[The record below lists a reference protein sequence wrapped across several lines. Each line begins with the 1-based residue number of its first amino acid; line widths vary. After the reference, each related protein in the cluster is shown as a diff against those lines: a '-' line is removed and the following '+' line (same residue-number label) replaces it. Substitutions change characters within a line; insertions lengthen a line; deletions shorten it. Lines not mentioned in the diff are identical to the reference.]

1 MAFAFKPIELV
12 PHKTKIRFSA
22 YFRVCISISVALAV
36 GTVILLAT
44 SGLNFGIDFKGGTM
58 IAVRSADGPVDMG
71 KIRSDVEGLGLGDIQ
86 IQEYG
91 RESDVLIRVALQP
104 GGDEAQQAALSKVQ
118 NALGDGYV
126 KLFEDVVGA
135 TVSGELIEQALI
147 ALLLTCVGIFVYVWL
162 RFEWQ
167 FATGAIVAL
176 VHDVFLTIGVFSLLQ
191 LDFNL
196 AVVAALLTI
205 LGYSINDTVVI
216 FDRVRENLRKYKTTP
231 LTDLVDLS
239 LNETLSRTV
248 MTTGTTFL
256 ALLALYVFGGEVI
269 RNFTFGILF
278 GILIGTYST
287 VYIASPILVWLG
299 VKRDWSQVKTTSA
312 GARNRT
318 AEL

>member
-1 MAFAFKPIELV
+1 MAFSFKPIELV
-12 PHKTKIRFSA
+12 PQKTAIKFSA
-22 YFRVCISISVALAV
+22 YFRVCIAISAALAV
-36 GTVILLAT
+36 GTAILLAT
-44 SGLNFGIDFKGGTM
+44 VGLNFGIDFRGGTV
-58 IAVRSADGPVDMG
+58 IAVRSADGPANIS
-71 KIRSDVEGLGLGDIQ
+71 KIRSSVEGLGLGDIQ

-91 RESDVLIRVALQP
+91 QASDVLIRVALQP
-104 GGDEAQQAALSKVQ
+104 GGDEAQQAALKKVEGV
-118 NALGDGYV
+118 LGDSYI

-147 ALLLTCVGIFVYVWL
+147 ALILTCIGIFVYVWL

-176 VHDVFLTIGVFSLLQ
+176 VHDVFLTVGVFSLFQ

-216 FDRVRENLRKYKTTP
+216 FDRIRENLRKYKTTP
-231 LTDLVDLS
+231 LPELIDLS
-239 LNETLSRTV
+239 LNETLARTV

-256 ALLALYVFGGEVI
+256 AVLALYVFGGEVI
-269 RNFTFGILF
+269 RSFTFGILF
-278 GILIGTYST
+278 GIIVGTYSSNY
-287 VYIASPILVWLG
+287 VASPILAWFG
-299 VKRDWSQVKTTSA
+299 VKRDWSRVKTTSA
-312 GARNRT
+312 SAQNRT

>member
-1 MAFAFKPIELV
+1 MAFPFKPIELV
-12 PHKTKIRFSA
+12 PQNTKIKFSA
-22 YFRVCISISVALAV
+22 YFRLCIAASIFLAV
-36 GTVILLAT
+36 GTAVLLAT
-44 SGLNFGIDFKGGTM
+44 AGLNFGIDFRGGTVM
-58 IAVRSADGPVDMG
+58 AVRSADGPADIG
-71 KIRSDVEGLGLGDIQ
+71 RIRNSVEGLELGDIQ

-91 RESDVLIRVALQP
+91 QESDVLIRVALQP
-104 GGDEAQQAALSKVQ
+104 GGDEAQQAALVKLQ

-147 ALLLTCVGIFVYVWL
+147 ALVLTCIGIFVYVWL

-176 VHDVFLTIGVFSLLQ
+176 VHDVFLTVGVFSLLQ

-231 LTDLVDLS
+231 LAELVDLS

-256 ALLALYVFGGEVI
+256 ALLALYIFGGEVI

-287 VYIASPILVWLG
+287 MYIASPVLVWLG
-299 VKRDWSQVKTTSA
+299 VKRDWSRVKTASA
-312 GARNRT
+312 GAHNRT

>member
-1 MAFAFKPIELV
+1 MAFSFKPIELV
-12 PHKTKIRFSA
+12 PQNTKFKFSA
-22 YFRVCISISVALAV
+22 YFRLCMAVSLALAA

-44 SGLNFGIDFKGGTM
+44 AGLNFGIDFRGGTM
-58 IAVRSADGPVDMG
+58 IAVRSADGPADIG
-71 KIRSDVEGLGLGDIQ
+71 KIRSSVEGLGLGDIQ

-91 RESDVLIRVALQP
+91 QESDVLIRVALQP
-104 GGDEAQQAALSKVQ
+104 GGDEAQQEALRKVQ
-118 NALGDGYV
+118 DALGDGYV
-126 KLFEDVVGA
+126 KLLEDVVGG

-147 ALLLTCVGIFVYVWL
+147 AIALTCIGIFVYIWL

-176 VHDVFLTIGVFSLLQ
+176 VHDVFLTVGVFSLLQ

-216 FDRVRENLRKYKTTP
+216 FDRIRENLRKYKSTP
-231 LTDLVDLS
+231 LAQLIDLS

-256 ALLALYVFGGEVI
+256 AVLSLYIFGGEVI
-269 RNFTFGILF
+269 RSFTFGILF
-278 GILIGTYST
+278 GILIGTYSSSF
-287 VYIASPILVWLG
+287 IASPILVWLG
-299 VKRDWSQVKTTSA
+299 VKRDWSRVKTASA
-312 GARNRT
+312 GAHNRT